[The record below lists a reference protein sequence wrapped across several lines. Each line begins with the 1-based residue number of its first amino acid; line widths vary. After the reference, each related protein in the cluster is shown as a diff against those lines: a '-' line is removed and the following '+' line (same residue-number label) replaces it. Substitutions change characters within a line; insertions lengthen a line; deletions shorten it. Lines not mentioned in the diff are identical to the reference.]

1 MDGYQLDEVEFKEVP
16 RREHMATL
24 EEQSSRLESFF
35 GWKPGPVGRLAVRL
49 LSKFM
54 LSLEE
59 GSYAERPLPSATH
72 IANIHPVDEFSVFA
86 LRRASYLNKLV
97 LAARLRKDSGFNIIE
112 IGEGGERK
120 SSTGLGLARK
130 RSKGKGTH
138 LTGKEFESLEKLIGV
153 QKDGPA
159 EITITPIAVTAHQL
173 IPDAPSNSVLAKLWR
188 AMPQN
193 LVRKIF
199 SRVRLLR
206 TGTLEACESFPLGSW
221 LRESF
226 PPLAPQRQMAK
237 CLRIEL
243 AGRIESECRV
253 SSGPPRRPLWE
264 VRRKVLSDPRLCS
277 FMEFYALSEGLSSE
291 EVMEE
296 ALHYLQEIASDVS
309 LGVVRRFVRFL
320 DLPFDR
326 LFSEIEVNRK
336 GMKFLRE
343 CENRKR
349 IVLVCSHK
357 SYLDPLLLG
366 YAMYRSGMM
375 PPQQAAGLNLNF
387 WPAGWILRH
396 SGAFYLPR
404 SFKGRELY
412 REVFSAYVRYL
423 LSENYI
429 TAVYIEGT
437 RSRDGKLSMPKL
449 GFLKILADSL
459 KSGACED
466 IVLVPVYLGYDKVP
480 EEAAH
485 VREMLGGKKVSES
498 IKVYAKLYE
507 SVGSYHG
514 RAYVRVGEPVEMR
527 DLLERKGLQ
536 CTANLLCD
544 EINRITPISPRSLV
558 ASAFLSSTDEWVAKE
573 EVRDV
578 VEVLMALAE
587 ERKISS
593 SASQEE
599 ISKSLE
605 SLVAEGHVIE
615 ESRAGK
621 EGYRIKT
628 SGRYFLE
635 YAKNMLIAHFL
646 PEAIVSASLVG
657 FSAGATA
664 VNEEIVREC
673 SCFLSSLLEAEFV
686 SISSSEWEA
695 RTEEA
700 IGYLREVAP
709 GGSLSWQKEK
719 ALVLASLIRSK
730 LEAYCAALCALLG
743 VEPGAK
749 MPKGEFIQLCF
760 ETHEKLLREGVLKTP
775 ESASKPSFECAIE
788 KFSHE
793 GLLAHHKEG
802 SSLDMSGEVIE
813 RFGDSKRGEKL
824 KEELL
829 SFLR

>member
-1 MDGYQLDEVEFKEVP
+1 MDGYKLDEVELKEAL
-16 RREHMATL
+16 RKEHTATL
-24 EEQSSRLESFF
+24 EEQSSRLESLF
-35 GWKPGPVGRLAVRL
+35 GWKPAPIEKVAIRF

-54 LSLEE
+54 LPLEE
-59 GSYAERPLPSATH
+59 GSYTERPLPSATH
-72 IANIHPVDEFSVFA
+72 IANLHPVDEFSVFA
-86 LRRASYLNKLV
+86 LRRASYLNKLI
-97 LAARLRKDSGFNIIE
+97 LAARLRRDSGFNIVE

-120 SSTGLGLARK
+120 SSPGLGVARK
-130 RSKGKGTH
+130 RTRGKRTRLGR
-138 LTGKEFESLEKLIGV
+138 KEFESLEKLIEI
-153 QKDGPA
+153 QEECPA

-193 LVRKIF
+193 LVRKVS

-206 TGTLEACESFPLGSW
+206 SGSLEACENLSLGRW

-226 PPLAPQRQMAK
+226 RSTFPQQAAK
-237 CLRIEL
+237 SLRIEL

-264 VRRKVLSDPRLCS
+264 VKRKVLSDPRLCS

-296 ALHYLQEIASDVS
+296 ALRYLQEIASDVS
-309 LGVVRRFVRFL
+309 LGVMRRFVRFVDFL
-320 DLPFDR
+320 FDH

-498 IKVYAKLYE
+498 IKVYAKLYK

-527 DLLERKGLQ
+527 DLLEKGGLQ
-536 CTANLLCD
+536 GMANLLCD
-544 EINRITPISPRSLV
+544 EINKITPISPRSFV
-558 ASAFLSSTDEWVAKE
+558 ASAFLSRTDEWVAKE
-573 EVRDV
+573 EVWGAL
-578 VEVLMALAE
+578 EVLMALAE
-587 ERKISS
+587 GRKIPLGM
-593 SASQEE
+593 SQEE
-599 ISKSLE
+599 ISKSFE
-605 SLVAEGHVIE
+605 SLVAEGHLTKE
-615 ESRAGK
+615 ERGGK
-621 EGYRIKT
+621 EGYKLKA

-646 PEAIVSASLVG
+646 PEAIVSASLVSI
-657 FSAGATA
+657 SADGTT
-664 VNEEIVREC
+664 VNEQAVRER
-673 SCFLSSLLEAEFV
+673 SRFLDSLFGCEFV
-686 SISSSEWEA
+686 SISSPEWEA

-700 IGYLREVAP
+700 TRCLCEVTP
-709 GGSLSWQKEK
+709 GGSLSWHRER
-719 ALVLASLIRSK
+719 ALVFASLIRSK
-730 LEAYCAALCALLG
+730 LEAYYVALCALLE

-760 ETHEKLLREGVLKTP
+760 ETHEELLGEGVLKTP

-788 KFSHE
+788 KFSHD
-793 GLLAHHKEG
+793 GLLACSQEE
-802 SSLDMSGEVIE
+802 SSADTVGDLIE
-813 RFGDSKRGEKL
+813 RLEDGGRGEKL